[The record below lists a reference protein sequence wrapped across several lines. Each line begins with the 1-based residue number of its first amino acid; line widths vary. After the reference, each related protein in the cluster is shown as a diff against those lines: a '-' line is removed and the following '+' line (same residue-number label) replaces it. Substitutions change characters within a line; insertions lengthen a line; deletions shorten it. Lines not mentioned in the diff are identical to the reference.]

1 VIPLLL
7 LATVAADFAG
17 TWVYRVE
24 RSNLLVL
31 TLDARGG
38 TVLRP
43 KSFQLDSEGEVSQ
56 VSAELARLPVKWT
69 KRAGEFTAGDER
81 YVLQEVD
88 REHATLANAE
98 LPWMTVTLVRAQPSD
113 DLTVPS
119 PWPQAH
125 YAPEIVE
132 LQKQIAR
139 MVELDQAVRL
149 ADQVSHGAL
158 EEADRNHRVA
168 VERIFTRY
176 GWPKRSIVGRE
187 AAHRFWLLVQHQ
199 PPELQ
204 RRMLPELEVAA
215 RQGEASRSDYAYL
228 HDRVRLGEGKPQRW
242 GTQAKCV
249 NGLPVLSPVE
259 DRAGLEERRRELRM
273 PPIREYL
280 KGMKDLCRAMR

>member
-7 LATVAADFAG
+7 LAAAAADYAG

-24 RSNLLVL
+24 GSNLLVL

-43 KSFQLDSEGEVSQ
+43 KSFQMDSEGEVSH

-81 YVLQEVD
+81 YVLHEVD
-88 REHATLANAE
+88 PEHATLANAE
-98 LPWMTVTLVRAQPSD
+98 LPWMTVKLVRARPSD
-113 DLTVPS
+113 DLTVPT
-119 PWPQAH
+119 PWPQPH
-125 YAPEIVE
+125 YAPEILE
-132 LQKQIAR
+132 LQQQIAA

-149 ADQVSHGAL
+149 ADKISHDAM
-158 EEADRNHRVA
+158 EEADRHHRVA
-168 VERIFTRY
+168 VERIFARY

-199 PPELQ
+199 PLELQ
-204 RRMLPELEVAA
+204 RRILPEMEVAA
-215 RQGEASRSDYAYL
+215 QQGEASRSDYAYL
-228 HDRVRLGEGKPQRW
+228 YDRVRMGEGKPQRW

-259 DRAGLEERRRELRM
+259 DQPGLEERRRELHM
-273 PPIREYL
+273 PPIKEYL